1 MTTRSQVMQSRT
13 LLAALAIGA
22 IGLTVGNAHA
32 QAADPCTV
40 YTCMAGVSGVGTPGG
55 AACTAPIAAFHAIQV
70 WDPEFDS
77 GSTATAR
84 RQFLMTCPGVQEPT
98 NLAILNA
105 IIAQWGY
112 SP

>member
-1 MTTRSQVMQSRT
+1 MKSRI
-13 LLAALAIGA
+13 LLTILALCAA
-22 IGLTVGNAHA
+22 GLSIAPAHA
-32 QAADPCTV
+32 QTPDPCSA
-40 YTCMAGVSGVGTPGG
+40 YTCMASVSGVGTPGG

-70 WDPEFDS
+70 WDPYFDS
-77 GSTATAR
+77 SSTAAAR
-84 RQFLMTCPGVQEPT
+84 RQFLMTCPGVQVPT

>member
-1 MTTRSQVMQSRT
+1 MQPRT
-13 LLAALAIGA
+13 LLTTLVISAV
-22 IGLTVGNAHA
+22 GLTIAPARA
-32 QAADPCTV
+32 QTADPCSV

-55 AACTAPIAAFHAIQV
+55 TACTAPIVAFHAIQV

-77 GSTATAR
+77 GSTAAAR

-98 NLAILNA
+98 NLAILNI

>member
-1 MTTRSQVMQSRT
+1 MQLRT
-13 LLAALAIGA
+13 LLAALAISA
-22 IGLTVGNAHA
+22 TGLTIGTARA
-32 QAADPCTV
+32 QGPDPCSV
-40 YTCMAGVSGVGTPGG
+40 FQCMAGISGYGTSGG
-55 AACTAPIAAFHAIQV
+55 PACTAPVLAFHAIQV

-98 NLAILNA
+98 NLAILNT
-105 IIAQWGY
+105 IITTWGY

>member
-1 MTTRSQVMQSRT
+1 MKPHP

-22 IGLTVGNAHA
+22 IGLTIRSVHA
-32 QAADPCTV
+32 QGADPCTV
-40 YTCMAGVSGVGTPGG
+40 YNCMAGISGVGTSGG
-55 AACTAPIAAFHAIQV
+55 AACVGPIAAFHAIQV

-77 GSTATAR
+77 SSTASAR
-84 RQFLMTCPGVQEPT
+84 RQFLMTCQGVQEPS

-112 SP
+112 TP

>member
-1 MTTRSQVMQSRT
+1 MQPRT
-13 LLAALAIGA
+13 LLTTLAISA
-22 IGLTVGNAHA
+22 AGLSIAPTHA
-32 QAADPCTV
+32 QTADPCSV

-55 AACTAPIAAFHAIQV
+55 AACTAPIVAFHAIQV

-77 GSTATAR
+77 GSTAAAR

-98 NLAILNA
+98 NLAILNI

>member
-1 MTTRSQVMQSRT
+1 MNPRT

-22 IGLTVGNAHA
+22 TGLAVAPVHA
-32 QAADPCTV
+32 QGADPCSV
-40 YTCMAGVSGVGTPGG
+40 YVCMAGISGDGTTGG
-55 AACTAPIAAFHAIQV
+55 PECAGAIATFHAIQV

-84 RQFLMTCPGVQEPT
+84 RTFLMTCPGVQVPT
-98 NLAILNA
+98 NAAVLEG

-112 SP
+112 TP

>member
-1 MTTRSQVMQSRT
+1 MQLRT
-13 LLAALAIGA
+13 LLAALTIGT
-22 IGLTVGNAHA
+22 IGLTAAAVNA
-32 QAADPCTV
+32 QGVDPCSV

-55 AACTAPIAAFHAIQV
+55 PACTAPIAAFHAIQV

-77 GSTATAR
+77 GSTASAR
-84 RQFLMTCPGVQEPT
+84 RQFLMQCKATQLPS